1 MFLVPLKGMSFIP
14 LVFQSA
20 FTENSF
26 TSPLGLTSTDE
37 ISITGIVF
45 HQSKTLNRSVSSYF
59 ALFPG
64 QSRLFSE

>member
-1 MFLVPLKGMSFIP
+1 MP

-20 FTENSF
+20 FAENSF
-26 TSPLGLTSTDE
+26 TSPPILTSTDE

-45 HQSKTLNRSVSSYF
+45 HQSKTLNRSTSSYF

-64 QSRLFSE
+64 QSGLFSE